1 MSIRPLSGVNLIAFE
16 TRFTNTF
23 AHISRID
30 HQKGIL
36 QTEISTYVDMPFLAK
51 TLKGIS
57 NSDKKLD
64 KIRGTLIQHH
74 LVYVQFPKS
83 ISSLTRESKYRE
95 FRSAICN
102 CAFTASS
109 CVSFKAC
116 SMGP

>member
-1 MSIRPLSGVNLIAFE
+1 MSICLS
-16 TRFTNTF
+16 
-23 AHISRID
+23 
-30 HQKGIL
+30 
-36 QTEISTYVDMPFLAK
+36 LAK

-57 NSDKKLD
+57 NSDKNSIKFEERLSNT
-64 KIRGTLIQHH
+64 TLSMSS
-74 LVYVQFPKS
+74 FRKS